1 MADFSTSERDPAEL
15 YKLVIGCVVPRPIA
29 FVATRSAAGLPN
41 LSPFSFFNAV
51 CGNPPTVAFSVND
64 RGTRMKDT
72 SRNIGEHPEF
82 IVHIVSEP
90 IAGQMN
96 VTCGDY
102 GAHIDEFREAGLT
115 PVPGTAVDVP
125 RVKEALVAMECRM
138 THHLRIGHKAP
149 FTSHFLGEVI
159 YWHVD
164 DSVLMER
171 GRVDPAALKAV
182 GRMGGIEYA
191 RTQDRFALERPAIA
205 ADDPRSV
212 ASYLA
217 MQQAQP
223 KAAPLPA
230 LKGRSN

>member
-1 MADFSTSERDPAEL
+1 MPSFATTEREPADL

-29 FVATRSAAGLPN
+29 FVSTRSAAGLPN

-51 CGNPPTVAFSVND
+51 CGQPPTVAFSVND

-90 IAGQMN
+90 IAEKMN

-115 PVPGTAVDVP
+115 PLPGTVVAVP
-125 RVKEALVAMECRM
+125 RVKEALVALECRM

-149 FTSHFLGEVI
+149 FTSHILGEVLH
-159 YWHVD
+159 WHLD
-164 DSVLMER
+164 DSILMDR
-171 GRVDPAALKAV
+171 GRVDPGVLKAV
-182 GRMGGIEYA
+182 GRMGGTEYT
-191 RTQDRFALERPAIA
+191 RTQDRFAMDRPVIP
-205 ADDPRSV
+205 DQDPRSI
-212 ASYLA
+212 ASYVAGLKDG
-217 MQQAQP
+217 Q
-223 KAAPLPA
+223 KTAPLPTS
-230 LKGRSN
+230 KGR